1 MFYVDLCTFT
11 SFKTK
16 ACSFFNGEGAVQV
29 KTLLESASFQ
39 ERSVTTPKEGT
50 PQEQVDISSFFMNDL
65 SQFSACAAYVFLIHT
80 VYCRFHPS
88 SILVYSLQLAAS
100 WILLFPY
107 SFHCFKFHCSN
118 QSRFSPNHSISLT
131 PALSNH
137 PLLPAASPL

>member
-16 ACSFFNGEGAVQV
+16 ACSFFNGEGALQV

-39 ERSVTTPKEGT
+39 ERSVATPKEGA
-50 PQEQVDISSFFMNDL
+50 PQEQIDISSFFMDDL
-65 SQFSACAAYVFLIHT
+65 SQFSACAAYVFLFYK

-88 SILVYSLQLAAS
+88 SILVLSLQLAAS
-100 WILLFPY
+100 WILLFLY
-107 SFHCFKFHCSN
+107 SLYRFKFHRSN
-118 QSRFSPNHSISLT
+118 QSRFSPNLSISLT

-137 PLLPAASPL
+137 PSLPAVSPL